1 MKIVNAKILGQGFKF
16 YEGSLCTKGA
26 FISKDS
32 GDDEIFDAK
41 GNYVLPSLVDLHFHG
56 ADGCDFMDGTQ
67 ESLHKIAAYEA
78 RCGIAYMCPA
88 SMTMGKET
96 LLKAF
101 ANAAEFKPAWDE
113 ASLAGINMEGPFVSS
128 RKAGAQN
135 PQFVIAP
142 DLNFFNEAYASSKGL
157 IKILALAPETAG
169 ALDLIEAVKDK
180 VIVSMAHTA
189 CTYDEARRALGAG
202 ASQLTHLYNA
212 MPPLLHRTPGPIAA
226 CSDDPNCSAEL
237 ICDGIHVHE
246 SMARAAWRLF
256 GEDRIIM
263 ISDSMR
269 ATGLTDGIYDLGGL
283 DVTVKGPCATLKD
296 GTIAGSASNLYEC
309 LKTAVLKMGIPLNLA
324 VKAASYNPAVRLGIA
339 DRCGTLETGKEASLF
354 VCTPDLK
361 LCKVLLR
368 GRTL

>member
-1 MKIVNAKILGQGFKF
+1 MKIINAKILGADFKF
-16 YEGSLCTKGA
+16 CEGSLCTKGA
-26 FISKDS
+26 FISKNS
-32 GDDEIFDAK
+32 GDEEIIDAK

-56 ADGCDFMDGTQ
+56 AGGCDFMDGTQ

-78 RCGIAYMCPA
+78 RCGIGYMCPA

-101 ANAAEFKPAWDE
+101 ANAAGFVPGANE
-113 ASLAGINMEGPFVSS
+113 ASLEGINMEGPFVSPQ
-128 RKAGAQN
+128 KAGAQN

-142 DLNFFNEAYASSKGL
+142 DLKFFDEAYAQAKGL
-157 IKILALAPETAG
+157 IKILALAPETEG
-169 ALDLIEAVKDK
+169 ALDLIAAVKDR
-180 VIVSMAHTA
+180 VIASIAHTA
-189 CTYDEARRALGAG
+189 CTHDEARAALEAG

-212 MPPLLHRTPGPIAA
+212 MPPLLHRSPGPIAA

-246 SMARAAWRLF
+246 SMVRAAWRLF
-256 GEDRIIM
+256 GEERIIM

-269 ATGLTDGIYDLGGL
+269 ATGLTDGTYDLGGL
-283 DVTVKGPCATLKD
+283 DVTVKGPRATLKD
-296 GTIAGSASNLYEC
+296 GTIAGSVSNLYEC
-309 LKTAVLKMGIPLNLA
+309 LKTAVLKMGIPLAAA

-339 DRCGTLETGKEASLF
+339 DRCGTLEIGKEASLLI
-354 VCTPDLK
+354 CTPDLK

-368 GRTL
+368 GRVL